1 MKHLGMHHLGL
12 ATHDMEATLAF
23 YEDKLGFA
31 TKVCD
36 LMSPAAGGKI
46 RHAFMDVGDGEM
58 IAFMECNEVPGIAKD
73 FDPGINRGLGIAGG
87 VIHFAFAAEDEEDL
101 LAKRRALLDKD
112 VNVTE
117 VVDHGWCKSIYFVD
131 PNGLQLEYCVVTAEF
146 DAALVADRH
155 SAEWQRLARAG

>member
-23 YEDKLGFA
+23 YEDKLGFE
-31 TKVCD
+31 TRVCD
-36 LMSPAAGGKI
+36 LISPAAGGMI

-73 FDPGINRGLGIAGG
+73 FDPGINRGLGISGG
-87 VIHFAFAAEDEEDL
+87 VIHFAFAAADEDDL
-101 LAKRRALLDKD
+101 ESKRRELIDKE
-112 VNVTE
+112 VKVTD

-131 PNGLQLEYCVVTAEF
+131 PNGLQLEYCVVTREF
-146 DAALVADRH
+146 DAELVSDRLG
-155 SAEWQRLARAG
+155 AQWQSLARP